1 MKLELEPLE
10 SESRTSQPA
19 NFESQNIKYRGPEH
33 RLAPRRLKSD
43 RRIMLRFELDKNDR
57 RSDMDRR
64 DGGRWNNLYSL

>member
-1 MKLELEPLE
+1 MSLELEPLE
-10 SESRTSQPA
+10 SESHNDQPA
-19 NFESQNIKYRGPEH
+19 NFEAKQIKYRGPEH

-43 RRIMLRFELDKNDR
+43 RRVMLRFEPDKKDR